1 LPAIVARRQGR
12 AHVPLDCD
20 VVRQLRQLQSGT
32 LIRTARSLNR
42 TARALGLG
50 LHAGDAQADIND
62 SRITACACR
71 RVVSVSTT
79 CSYCCDA
86 KRFGGH
92 HWLAGIIGDTQA
104 ELFSVANPVVL
115 YM

>member
-1 LPAIVARRQGR
+1 M
-12 AHVPLDCD
+12 PLDFD
-20 VVRQLRQLQSGT
+20 VVKQLRQLQGVT

-42 TARALGLG
+42 TTRALQLG
-50 LHAGDAQADIND
+50 LHAGDGQNDIND
-62 SRITACACR
+62 SRITGLACR
-71 RVVSVSTT
+71 RACSFSAT

-86 KRFGGH
+86 KRFVGH